1 MTALV
6 QPASPRHLHQKV
18 TRHPTMLRR
27 TLLVKYNILLATGEA
42 AKAKADPK
50 ECEVCIANLEAIDKL
65 IDKDEK
71 TSKQS
76 IMEAIRYEASHF
88 SAMTFIAG
96 SSSVNLHAAIDANLL
111 DGVPQ
116 LISSR
121 QSIMVDF
128 QGTAATSK
136 TSSPTRRSTRATARC
151 VIISSRSAPPS
162 RSPSRTRMPK
172 DRVCKRLKQSN
183 GEICNVKY
191 QVQVDNNLSDE
202 EMLAQL
208 KKKRVKELKGILNDR
223 GVKCEGPRE
232 GRLHQEDHGDERHE
246 HGLRRQVDGAGRG
259 RGDSL
264 DARPGARRLE
274 AGAC

>member
-1 MTALV
+1 
-6 QPASPRHLHQKV
+6 
-18 TRHPTMLRR
+18 MLRR
-27 TLLVKYNILLATGEA
+27 ILLALALLATGEA

-76 IMEAIRYEASHF
+76 IMEAITKQAARVNNSHF
-88 SAMTFIAG
+88 TIAPCAPREKLKLVSRADRLAPTG
-96 SSSVNLHAAIDANLL
+96 GPRRFCCPGARLLGARGGDGARRHTNSRVHANNNTRRRRHCGDLQNEQPNPALNARDRKMCYYFEPIRAAIAQ
-111 DGVPQ
+111 PF
-116 LISSR
+116 S
-121 QSIMVDF
+121 
-128 QGTAATSK
+128 
-136 TSSPTRRSTRATARC
+136 
-151 VIISSRSAPPS
+151 
-162 RSPSRTRMPK
+162 TRMPK

-223 GVKCEGPRE
+223 GVKCEGC
-232 GRLHQEDHGDERHE
+232 
-246 HGLRRQVDGAGRG
+246 
-259 RGDSL
+259 
-264 DARPGARRLE
+264 LE
-274 AGAC
+274 KDDFIKKIMATNGMSTDF